1 MVLIVIKIILY
12 SATCQECFPKC
23 KLMWTEDIC
32 KNIFKKNIEAIAS
45 NYYSIT
51 GEKNNENDT
60 HEFEHFLVKRWFTST
75 EEIIQKNEE
84 STDED
89 TTINTDDEIMRSV
102 HLCIDILNNA
112 TDISN
117 PLKHKNKNRWNLD
130 LIRGMAH
137 IFFANITLNYDETF
151 IRKTKTTFELINK
164 DEMHVFFE
172 IALFVR
178 ILKRFPKATFAY
190 LLLDKRKVNEQL

>member
-1 MVLIVIKIILY
+1 MWFQIISSAEFKTIKVKDQKLLLQHQMVHIVIKIILY

-23 KLMWTEDIC
+23 KSMWTEDIC

-51 GEKNNENDT
+51 GKTNNENDT

-112 TDISN
+112 TGISN
-117 PLKHKNKNRWNLD
+117 PLKHKKKKSMEFRFNKRY
-130 LIRGMAH
+130 GTY
-137 IFFANITLNYDETF
+137 IFCKHHLE
-151 IRKTKTTFELINK
+151 
-164 DEMHVFFE
+164 V
-172 IALFVR
+172 
-178 ILKRFPKATFAY
+178 
-190 LLLDKRKVNEQL
+190 